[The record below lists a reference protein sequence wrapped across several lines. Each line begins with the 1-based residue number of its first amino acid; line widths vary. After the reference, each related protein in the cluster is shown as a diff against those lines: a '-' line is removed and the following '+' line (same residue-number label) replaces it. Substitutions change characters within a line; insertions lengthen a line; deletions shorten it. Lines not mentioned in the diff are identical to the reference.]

1 MKSILTVTLAAM
13 ISIGLLAA
21 PAEATDWTAGTSL
34 SLKASDTQV
43 KQGTKITFTIKLK
56 SHRKPCYQME
66 PVKWYRNGVY
76 KKTLHT
82 NNKGVVHLTKKMNH
96 TSTYRAK
103 YLGKRVGQH
112 PNRHVCH
119 ASQSRAVR
127 IKVKRKH

>member
-21 PAEATDWTAGTSL
+21 PAQATDWTASTSL
-34 SLKASDTQV
+34 SLKASQTHV

-56 SHRKPCYQME
+56 SNRKPCYQNE

-82 NNKGVVHLTKKMNH
+82 NNKGVIKLQKKAPAARIRIRFERSARRPSG
-96 TSTYRAK
+96 TPVAAYS
-103 YLGKRVGQH
+103 RVKAV
-112 PNRHVCH
+112 P
-119 ASQSRAVR
+119 SQPT
-127 IKVKRKH
+127 

>member
-21 PAEATDWTAGTSL
+21 PAEATDWTASTSL
-34 SLKASDTQV
+34 SLKASQTHV

-56 SHRKPCYQME
+56 SNRKTCYQNE

-82 NNKGVVHLTKKMNH
+82 NNKGVIKLQKKMNH
-96 TSTYRAK
+96 TSAYRAK
-103 YLGKRVGQH
+103 YFGKKTGLH

-119 ASQSRAVR
+119 ASQSRAVK
-127 IKVKRKH
+127 ITVKRKH